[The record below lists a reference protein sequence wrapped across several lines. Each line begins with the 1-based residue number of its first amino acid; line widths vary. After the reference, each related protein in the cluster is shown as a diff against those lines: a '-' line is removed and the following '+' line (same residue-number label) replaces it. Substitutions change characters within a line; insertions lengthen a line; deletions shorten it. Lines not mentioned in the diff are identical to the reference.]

1 MLNGAQRSEASLR
14 TKRFGHPG
22 IRKQPFWCPPAD
34 EYWSKRISQTG
45 FLNKNLPERVYGSA
59 IRWFPPMLWGYTPSE
74 LPISLLNF
82 DEYQPIC
89 ANCTNQAG
97 DILGKLPVDTGTR
110 RKYTCLNDLEK
121 YINMMLSVASIIVI
135 VLISIL
141 VLILGI
147 ESPTYAWTVTTIR
160 RR

>member
-22 IRKQPFWCPPAD
+22 IRKLPFWRQPAD
-34 EYWSKRISQTG
+34 EYWSKRKSQ
-45 FLNKNLPERVYGSA
+45 SA